1 MKNSWVLKADSQ
13 ERKPICRCGK
23 VLFDKKGA
31 LTKRNELERRGRI
44 EKLYIYQCDYQPF
57 GWHLTK
63 LGMKAI
69 NAWDTDK
76 GICIVEKINNK
87 RELTYIDDVK
97 WYFYMK
103 SVDVDANRNVID
115 KYRHQGLIIS
125 RENLGEYSKIYARKK
140 RGDCNLE
147 DFRDE
152 CYLKNIPLFEFDLS
166 KAKRYLIDNEIEI
179 ETDLSI
185 LYFDIETDDSVG
197 SIEIGRDEILS
208 WAACDASGKKYKK
221 SGNEEKILK
230 SFVNTIKKYDIIAGW
245 NSEEF
250 DLPYIQL
257 RCEKY
262 GIKYNWRSI
271 IHLDMLQRCHKL
283 YSYDATH
290 IGLENFKLN
299 TFAKFF
305 LNETKTELSGMKI
318 HELYKTD
325 LKLLLEYNLNDALL
339 LQRLDEK
346 LKIIPLMIT
355 QCELTGS
362 FLNKFYVGE
371 LLDNY
376 ILRQAK
382 KRDVILHSK
391 PSRLEL
397 EDMRDVNIAG
407 GFVKTPVKGFYKKV
421 HICDFKSLYPSI
433 IIGWNIGI
441 DVLNTELTIKGNAAL
456 TSFLNGQTIEDKDYV
471 EWNAFLKKQ
480 KQVLDPNNE
489 YIQTANNSFFKKDKD
504 SFIAQLVQG
513 LLQMRAEYKKKL
525 KTLDFDTPEYN
536 STYASERVIKELA
549 NSMFGITCEKA
560 SRYFNKY
567 TSEGITMTGQFL
579 NKKSSYLAESQGLK
593 VIYGDTDSIFVVGIE
608 DFNEN
613 ILKINEDLKNELI
626 ADFGLK
632 NYVICLEYEKRFS
645 KLLMLEKKK
654 YSGILEMKDDVV
666 VNKLFSRGTT
676 DVQKSNTS
684 YGRECYINAVKLV
697 FDDNLSI
704 KTLEEYLKDI
714 QSQIYKNLIHPEK
727 LVKHI
732 RISKSLDEYKVESI
746 NKRLVARLLNEQK
759 ILPIVTSV
767 KKMGTRLDYVII
779 MKNGRNEAILLD
791 ELSGTV
797 DFDYYWIK
805 EIYAPIKRVFKIVYP
820 NVDWDIYE
828 NQYQHPT
835 LF

>member
-1 MKNSWVLKADSQ
+1 
-13 ERKPICRCGK
+13 
-23 VLFDKKGA
+23 
-31 LTKRNELERRGRI
+31 
-44 EKLYIYQCDYQPF
+44 
-57 GWHLTK
+57 
-63 LGMKAI
+63 MKAI

-76 GICIVEKINNK
+76 GICVVEKINNK
-87 RELTYIDDVK
+87 RELTYIDDIR

-103 SVDVDANRNVID
+103 SSDVTTYREVID

-166 KAKRYLIDNEIEI
+166 KAKRYLIDNDVEI

-185 LYFDIETDDSVG
+185 LYFDIETDDSIG
-197 SIEIGRDEILS
+197 NIEIGRDEILS
-208 WAACDASGKKYKK
+208 WAACDTNGKTYKK

-325 LKLLLEYNLNDALL
+325 LKLLLEYNLNDTLL
-339 LQRLDEK
+339 LKRLDEK

-382 KRDVILHSK
+382 MRGVMLHSK
-391 PSRLEL
+391 PSRLEM
-397 EDMRDVNIAG
+397 EDMRNVEVAG

-441 DVLNTELTIKGNAAL
+441 DVLNTELTNEGN
-456 TSFLNGQTIEDKDYV
+456 TSLMTFLNGGIIEDKEYY
-471 EWNAFLKKQ
+471 EWNSFLKAEKQ
-480 KQVLDPNNE
+480 RLDPNNE
-489 YIQTANNSFFKKDKD
+489 YIQTANNAFFKKDKD

-513 LLQMRAEYKKKL
+513 LLDMRATYKKKL
-525 KTLDFDTPEYN
+525 KTLEFDTAEYN

-560 SRYFNKY
+560 SRYFNKH

-579 NKKSSYLAESQGLK
+579 NKKSSYLAEQQGLK
-593 VIYGDTDSIFVVGIE
+593 VIYGDTDSIFVTGIE
-608 DFNEN
+608 NFDEN
-613 ILKINEDLKNELI
+613 ILKINRDLKDELI
-626 ADFGLK
+626 QDFNLK

-654 YSGILEMKDDVV
+654 YSGVLEMKDDVV

-684 YGRECYINAVKLV
+684 FGRECYIEAVKLV
-697 FDDNLSI
+697 FNDNLSKSI
-704 KTLEEYLKDI
+704 LINYLQTI
-714 QSQIYKNLIHPEK
+714 QSKIYNNEVEPSR

-732 RISKSLDEYKVESI
+732 RISKSVDEYKVDSI
-746 NKRLVARLLNEQK
+746 NKRLVVRLLAEHK

-791 ELSGTV
+791 ELVGNV

-820 NVDWDIYE
+820 DVDWDTYE